1 MHYRFIYIHFFFF
14 VDFFMAISVAWK
26 LGQGFNQSCSMAYAT
41 ATTEQNQGWNP
52 HPYRGN
58 GSLTQWAAMGTLDH
72 RFKCKYKTI
81 KHLGE
86 KEEIYHITKIHK
98 MIVGMISLMFLNL
111 YEISSITSF
120 IRTSNSIT

>member
-1 MHYRFIYIHFFFF
+1 MEVRPGVESELQHGLCHSHHWAKPGI
-14 VDFFMAISVAWK
+14 
-26 LGQGFNQSCSMAYAT
+26 
-41 ATTEQNQGWNP
+41 EP